1 MSFPSTYR
9 LFLLYLRQLIS
20 LVMVTHKA
28 QKIRA
33 GHYLYRG
40 FHVYSVGYY
49 EPEGC
54 VCWEA
59 VDHAGCGFA
68 HSYSFRDTKALI
80 DAELDSPRPSSYAA
94 LDVGPG
100 GISAIIYPTN
110 CITCLRL
117 GL

>member
-1 MSFPSTYR
+1 
-9 LFLLYLRQLIS
+9 
-20 LVMVTHKA
+20 MVTHKA

-59 VDHAGCGFA
+59 VDHNGCGFA
-68 HSYSFRDTKALI
+68 HSHSLRDTKALI
-80 DAELDSPRPSSYAA
+80 DAELNSPRFSPS
-94 LDVGPG
+94 LQ
-100 GISAIIYPTN
+100 
-110 CITCLRL
+110 R
-117 GL
+117 